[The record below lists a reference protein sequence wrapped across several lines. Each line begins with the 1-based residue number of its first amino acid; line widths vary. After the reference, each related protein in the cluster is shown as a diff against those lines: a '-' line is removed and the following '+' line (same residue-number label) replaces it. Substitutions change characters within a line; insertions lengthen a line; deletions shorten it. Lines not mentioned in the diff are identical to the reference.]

1 MQVQDL
7 KVGDQFKMLG
17 LSMDCH
23 QVQVK
28 CKLIQY
34 NGMNKYVIESEGIRI
49 LVDGTDQ
56 IIK

>member
-17 LSMDCH
+17 LSMSGK
-23 QVQVK
+23 QTQVK

-34 NGMNKYVIESEGIRI
+34 NGMNQYVIQSGGITI
-49 LVDGTDQ
+49 LVDGTNK

>member
-17 LSMDCH
+17 LSVNGK
-23 QVQVK
+23 QTQVK
-28 CKLIQY
+28 CELIQY
-34 NGMNKYVIESEGIRI
+34 NGMNKYVIACQGITM
-49 LVDGTDQ
+49 LVDGTDE

>member
-17 LSMDCH
+17 LSMNGK
-23 QVQVK
+23 QTQVK

-34 NGMNKYVIESEGIRI
+34 NGMNKYVVQSGGITI